1 MIVSLDGLFGY
12 FSSQRKE
19 GVGGKDIFYFDIPED
34 AKPEKVVLAKGKVDS
49 DNPELLA
56 NAKLTMID
64 DSGEKKEQ
72 ELNIDEEGDFVAVV
86 NVENVKGDALVQ
98 LEGDETAF
106 QSILISSEE
115 ISDGVLK
122 DKDLSV
128 KKVEKGESYTINDI
142 LYETNS
148 SKIVSSSKKVLD
160 AFAIWLKSNPDLN
173 IEIQGHTD
181 DVGAEESNQALSMDR
196 AFSVME
202 YLLSCGISKDRMTF
216 KGYGDL
222 CLNFLIIQIRE
233 EQKTEGQ
240 IF

>member
-122 DKDLSV
+122 DKDLS
-128 KKVEKGESYTINDI
+128 
-142 LYETNS
+142 
-148 SKIVSSSKKVLD
+148 
-160 AFAIWLKSNPDLN
+160 
-173 IEIQGHTD
+173 
-181 DVGAEESNQALSMDR
+181 LS
-196 AFSVME
+196 
-202 YLLSCGISKDRMTF
+202 
-216 KGYGDL
+216 
-222 CLNFLIIQIRE
+222 LIHI
-233 EQKTEGQ
+233 
-240 IF
+240 